1 MIRYEAA
8 AGENVVVKG
17 SREFSPQWSSHKRSG
32 NGLNIWQAQLDR
44 SIFDEGYNPFDIENV
59 TDAQFEF
66 MSWAGELKGKAP
78 ATFVRGMLFMNGAF
92 IPQTASFDE
101 LEQKSGFHVN
111 RQDRQISVSLDP
123 AIDPQNEH
131 FEIAVQESI
140 FCPQLSGLGYIHV
153 DGFTFEHSAGPW
165 PFEQIGAVSTARGH
179 HWIITNNTVR
189 WSNGVGIDLGRQ
201 KGEHHPP
208 LCGFHV
214 VRGNTVSDCG
224 ICGIC
229 GLGPGPE
236 QEFGL
241 LIEDNVIMR
250 NGYFLVDDMLHENGG
265 IKIHWSKRSLI
276 RRNLVTETL
285 NGTGIWIDASNAYTR
300 CTGNVVLNNHGRR
313 GIYLEISRSAIQWIT
328 TSLSAPTMRES
339 SKQTDPTK
347 SSLIT

>member
-1 MIRYEAA
+1 M
-8 AGENVVVKG
+8 
-17 SREFSPQWSSHKRSG
+17 W
-32 NGLNIWQAQLDR
+32 
-44 SIFDEGYNPFDIENV
+44 
-59 TDAQFEF
+59 T
-66 MSWAGELKGKAP
+66 
-78 ATFVRGMLFMNGAF
+78 
-92 IPQTASFDE
+92 
-101 LEQKSGFHVN
+101 EQDQ
-111 RQDRQISVSLDP
+111 RISVSLDP
-123 AIDPQNEH
+123 AIDPRNEH

-140 FCPQLSGLGYIHV
+140 FCPQLPGLGYIQV

-214 VRGNTVSDCG
+214 VRGNTVSDCS
-224 ICGIC
+224 ICGVC

-241 LIEDNVIMR
+241 LIEDNVITR

-300 CTGNVVLNNHGRR
+300 CAGNVVLDNHGRR
-313 GIYLEISRSAIQWIT
+313 GIYLEIFSIRNSVDHNIVIGANDAGILEADGSDQIFAHN
-328 TSLSAPTMRES
+328 LICKCKHAGIELRG
-339 SKQTDPTK
+339 QNTDRV
-347 SSLIT
+347 